1 MFTHHPGVWLGIF
14 SRDQAS
20 TYWKH
25 WLPGELLL
33 SSGNMKV
40 LKLHCL
46 LYVIGILCEANTF
59 LNETTCQKK
68 TIFHSYQIICIFPSF
83 KGIKCL
89 LYAHLCVVQK
99 REEGISTSSTIL
111 SYVPLR
117 HRLSLKLELSIFWVE
132 GQLATPELVLAPF
145 PSVLALCVITG
156 PGSTFLRR
164 CWDLN
169 SHSHAFIL
177 SHLSSPYRVL
187 LMSGRTTL
195 RRRSRGQRL
204 FILFTEIS

>member
-1 MFTHHPGVWLGIF
+1 MFAVCTLVCCTEARRGHK
-14 SRDQAS
+14 
-20 TYWKH
+20 Y
-25 WLPGELLL
+25 
-33 SSGNMKV
+33 
-40 LKLHCL
+40 L
-46 LYVIGILCEANTF
+46 LYHSQLCSFETPSLTEVGAFNF
-59 LNETTCQKK
+59 LSRGAVG
-68 TIFHSYQIICIFPSF
+68 HPR
-83 KGIKCL
+83 
-89 LYAHLCVVQK
+89 A
-99 REEGISTSSTIL
+99 R
-111 SYVPLR
+111 
-117 HRLSLKLELSIFWVE
+117 
-132 GQLATPELVLAPF
+132 LAPF